1 MANLPQVFDPDIGDS
16 GEFRDLTDA
25 EIQEAAADISNQQLE
40 EGTPDPTD
48 PIIPEGAPTPTTNP
62 NLFNFDEQGNP
73 IVTTDP
79 TTGQKAFQIRGD
91 LLGGEIV
98 DQRLGDP
105 SVNPNVTTQQLDT
118 RAVAIDQGFKGTPT
132 DALTQSYIQDAA
144 GQRGLVDPFGFR
156 SARGVQTDI
165 SQDPNAMLPTGA
177 QLTAQQIDPNAPGTI
192 IDRTD
197 RGFQTRDLAAGQ
209 TLAGVTDAQQV
220 SRTDANVSS
229 AQTVADAIAQQDME
243 AEQFIDNI
251 RLVRAQQ
258 EQVED
263 RSTVKGQLGIIME
276 DFAGDSVPPWAA
288 NAIQGAENI
297 LARRGINP
305 ASGIYQEML
314 VNTALKSGLPIANA
328 DAQIYAQFQQ
338 QNLSNRQQAE
348 VTNAANLLTADIKE
362 LDIRQQ
368 TAVLNTQN
376 RVQSLFTDAAE
387 INATRKFNAT
397 SENQTDQFFSNLQQA
412 VNLNN
417 ASQRT
422 AISQY
427 NAGQANAIA
436 QFNVNTARAKD
447 EFYARNQLAIAQA
460 NAVFRRQT
468 NTANIAAQNAAN
480 QFNATAILNR
490 SNTALNNLVQLAR
503 DEADYFYQSGQ
514 NDLQRQNNLA
524 VATLQVEAAAKGK
537 EGGGSFLGAAG
548 GILGNIFGNL
558 AGTEKGAGAIV
569 DFISDFKIPF
579 LSS

>member
-1 MANLPQVFDPDIGDS
+1 MARPQIFDPDIGQD
-16 GEFRDLTDA
+16 GEFRELTDA
-25 EIQEAAADISNQQLE
+25 EIREAFEGLPTQEG
-40 EGTPDPTD
+40 EGPAPMA
-48 PIIPEGAPTPTTNP
+48 PVIPEGGPTPTTNP

-79 TTGQKAFQIRGD
+79 TTGQQAFQIRGD

-118 RAVAIDQGFKGTPT
+118 RAVAINQGFKGTPT
-132 DALTQSYIQDAA
+132 DALTQAYIQDAA
-144 GQRGLVDPFGFR
+144 GQRGLVDPFGFQ
-156 SARGVQTDI
+156 SAKGVQTDI
-165 SQDPNAMLPTGA
+165 SQNPSANLPSGA
-177 QLTAQQIDPNAPGTI
+177 RLTAQQIDPNAPGTI

-197 RGFQTRDLAAGQ
+197 PAFQTRELAAGQ
-209 TLAGVTDAQQV
+209 TLAGVTDAKQV
-220 SRTDANVSS
+220 DRTATNLTT
-229 AQTVADAIAQQDME
+229 AKTVADAIAQQDME
-243 AEQFIDNI
+243 AEQFLNDI

-258 EQVED
+258 EEVDE

-297 LARRGINP
+297 LARRGIT
-305 ASGIYQEML
+305 ASSGVYQEML
-314 VNTALKSGLPIANA
+314 LETALKSGLPIAQA
-328 DAQIYAQFQQ
+328 DASIYAQFQQ

-348 VTNAANLLTADIKE
+348 ITNAANLLTADIKE

-387 INATRKFNAT
+387 INASRKFNAT
-397 SENQTDQFFSNLQQA
+397 SQNQTDQFFSNLQQA

-447 EFYARNQLAIAQA
+447 EFYSRNQLAIAQA
-460 NAVFRRQT
+460 NAVFRRQV
-468 NTANIAAQNAAN
+468 NTANTAAINAAN
-480 QFNATAILNR
+480 QFNATNILNR

-503 DEADYFYQSGQ
+503 DEADYIYQSGQ

-524 VATLQVEAAAKGK
+524 IATLQAEAAAKGK
-537 EGGGSFLGAAG
+537 ESGGSFLGAAG
-548 GILGNIFGNL
+548 GILGKIFGNI
-558 AGTEKGAGAIV
+558 AGTEAGGKAIAK
-569 DFISDFKIPF
+569 FIGLPVT
-579 LSS
+579 

>member
-1 MANLPQVFDPDIGDS
+1 MARPQVFDPNIGRD
-16 GEFRDLTDA
+16 GEFRELTDA
-25 EIQEAAADISNQQLE
+25 EIREAFEGLPTE
-40 EGTPDPTD
+40 EGEGPTPIAPV
-48 PIIPEGAPTPTTNP
+48 IPEGGPTPTTNP

-79 TTGQKAFQIRGD
+79 TTGQQAFQIRGD

-118 RAVAIDQGFKGTPT
+118 RAVAINQGFRGTPT
-132 DALTQSYIQDAA
+132 DATTQAFIQDSA
-144 GQRGLVDPFGFR
+144 GQRGLVDPFGFQ
-156 SARGVQTDI
+156 SAKGVQTDI
-165 SQDPNAMLPTGA
+165 SKDPSANLPSGA
-177 QLTAQQIDPNAPGTI
+177 RLTAQQIDPNAPGTI

-197 RGFQTRDLAAGQ
+197 PAFQTRELAAGQ

-220 SRTDANVSS
+220 DRTATNLTT
-229 AQTVADAIAQQDME
+229 AKTVADAIAQQDME
-243 AEQFIDNI
+243 AEQFLKDI

-258 EQVED
+258 EEVDE

-297 LARRGINP
+297 LARRGIT
-305 ASGIYQEML
+305 ASSGVYQEML
-314 VNTALKSGLPIANA
+314 LETALKSGLPIAQA
-328 DAQIYAQFQQ
+328 DASIYAQFQQ

-348 VTNAANLLTADIKE
+348 ITNATNLLTADIKE

-387 INATRKFNAT
+387 INASRKFNAT
-397 SENQTDQFFSNLQQA
+397 SQNQTDQFFSNLQQA

-427 NAGQANAIA
+427 NAGQANAIT

-447 EFYARNQLAIAQA
+447 EFYSRNQLAIAQA
-460 NAVFRRQT
+460 NAVFRRQV
-468 NTANIAAQNAAN
+468 NTANTAAINAAN
-480 QFNATAILNR
+480 QFNATNILNR

-503 DEADYFYQSGQ
+503 DEADYIYQSGQ

-524 VATLQVEAAAKGK
+524 IATLQAEAAAKGK

-548 GILGNIFGNL
+548 GILGKIFGNI
-558 AGTEKGAGAIV
+558 AGTEAGGKAIAK
-569 DFISDFKIPF
+569 FIGLPVV
-579 LSS
+579 

>member
-1 MANLPQVFDPDIGDS
+1 MARPQIFDPSLGND
-16 GEFRDLTDA
+16 GEYRDLTDA
-25 EIQEAAADISNQQLE
+25 EIREAAGNLPDP
-40 EGTPDPTD
+40 EGDAPDPTA
-48 PIIPEGAPTPTTNP
+48 PVVPEGGPTPTTNP
-62 NLFNFDEQGNP
+62 NLFNFDEEGNP
-73 IVTTDP
+73 VVTTDP
-79 TTGQKAFQIRGD
+79 TTGQQSFQIRGD

-118 RAVAIDQGFKGTPT
+118 RAVAINQGFQGIPT
-132 DALTQSYIQDAA
+132 DTTAQAFIQDAA
-144 GQRGLVDPFGFR
+144 GQRGLVDPFGYQ
-156 SARGVQTDI
+156 SSKGVQTDI
-165 SQDPNAMLPTGA
+165 SQDPTANLPSGARLTPAM
-177 QLTAQQIDPNAPGTI
+177 IDPNAAGTS

-197 RGFQTRDLAAGQ
+197 PAFQTRDLAAGQ

-220 SRTDANVSS
+220 DRTATNLTT

-243 AEQFIDNI
+243 AEQFLNDI

-258 EQVED
+258 EEVDE

-288 NAIQGAENI
+288 NAIQGAESI
-297 LARRGINP
+297 LARRGIT
-305 ASGIYQEML
+305 ASSGVYQEML
-314 VNTALKSGLPIANA
+314 LETALKSGLPIAQA
-328 DAQIYAQFQQ
+328 DASIYAQFQQ

-348 VTNAANLLTADIKE
+348 ITNAANLLTADIKE

-387 INATRKFNAT
+387 INASRKFNAT
-397 SENQTDQFFSNLQQA
+397 SQNQTDQFFSNLQQA

-422 AISQY
+422 AISQF
-427 NAGQANAIA
+427 NAGQANAIS

-447 EFYARNQLAIAQA
+447 EFYSRNQLAIAQA
-460 NAVFRRQT
+460 NAVFRRQV
-468 NTANIAAQNAAN
+468 NTANTAAINAAN
-480 QFNATAILNR
+480 QFNATNILNR

-503 DEADYFYQSGQ
+503 DEADYIYQSGQ

-524 VATLQVEAAAKGK
+524 IATLQAEASVRAKK
-537 EGGGSFLGAAG
+537 EGSGGSFLGTAG
-548 GILGNIFGNL
+548 SIFGKVFANI
-558 AGTEKGAGAIV
+558 AGTETGGKAILN
-569 DFISDFKIPF
+569 KIGF
-579 LSS
+579 NI

>member
-1 MANLPQVFDPDIGDS
+1 MARPQIFDPDIGQD
-16 GEFRDLTDA
+16 GEYRDLTDA
-25 EIQEAAADISNQQLE
+25 EIREAAEGLDREE
-40 EGTPDPTD
+40 EGEGPTPIDPV
-48 PIIPEGAPTPTTNP
+48 IPEGGPTPTTNP

-79 TTGQKAFQIRGD
+79 TTGQQAFQIRGD

-118 RAVAIDQGFKGTPT
+118 RAVAINQGFQGTPT
-132 DALTQSYIQDAA
+132 DALTQAYIQDSA
-144 GQRGLVDPFGFR
+144 GQRGLVDPFGFQ
-156 SARGVQTDI
+156 SAKGVQTSI
-165 SQDPNAMLPTGA
+165 SQDPNAMLPSGA
-177 QLTAQQIDPNAPGTI
+177 RITPAMIDPDAPGTMI
-192 IDRTD
+192 SRTD
-197 RGFQTRDLAAGQ
+197 PAFQTRDLAAGQ
-209 TLAGVTDAQQV
+209 TLAGATDAQQLT
-220 SRTDANVSS
+220 RTDANVST
-229 AQTVADAIAQQDME
+229 AQTVASQVAMEDME
-243 AEQFIDNI
+243 AEQFLNDI
-251 RLVRAQQ
+251 RLVKAQQ
-258 EQVED
+258 EQVDE

-297 LARRGINP
+297 LARRGIT
-305 ASGIYQEML
+305 ASSGVYQEML
-314 VNTALKSGLPIANA
+314 LETALKSGLPIAQA

-348 VTNAANLLTADIKE
+348 ITNAANLLTADIKE

-397 SENQTDQFFSNLQQA
+397 SQNQTDQFFSNLQQA

-417 ASQRT
+417 SNQRT
-422 AISQY
+422 AISQF
-427 NAGQANAIA
+427 NANQANALS

-460 NAVFRRQT
+460 NAVYRRST
-468 NTANIAAQNAAN
+468 NTANTAAQNAAN
-480 QFNATAILNR
+480 QFNATAVLNR
-490 SNTALNNLVQLAR
+490 SNTSLNNLVQLAR
-503 DEADYFYQSGQ
+503 DEADYIFNSAQ
-514 NDLQRQNNLA
+514 NDLSRQNNLA
-524 VATLQVEAAAKGK
+524 LATLQAEAAARGK

-548 GILGNIFGNL
+548 GILGSIFASF
-558 AGTEKGAGAIV
+558 AGTNTGAS
-569 DFISDFKIPF
+569 FISKGLKSLPF
-579 LSS
+579 FS

>member
-1 MANLPQVFDPDIGDS
+1 MARPQIFDPDIGKD
-16 GEFRDLTDA
+16 GEFRELTDA
-25 EIQEAAADISNQQLE
+25 EIREAFEGLPTQEG
-40 EGTPDPTD
+40 EGPTPIAPV
-48 PIIPEGAPTPTTNP
+48 IPEGGPTPTTNP

-79 TTGQKAFQIRGD
+79 TTGQQAFQIRGD

-118 RAVAIDQGFKGTPT
+118 RAVALGQGYQGIPT
-132 DALTQSYIQDAA
+132 DARTQAFIQDDA
-144 GQRGLVDPFGFR
+144 GRRGLVDPFGFQ
-156 SARGVQTDI
+156 SAKGVQTDI
-165 SQDPNAMLPTGA
+165 SQDPSANLPSGA
-177 QLTAQQIDPNAPGTI
+177 RLTAQQIDPNAQGTI

-197 RGFQTRDLAAGQ
+197 PAFQTRELAAGQ

-220 SRTDANVSS
+220 DRTATNLTT
-229 AQTVADAIAQQDME
+229 AKTVADAIAQQDME
-243 AEQFIDNI
+243 AEQFLKDI

-258 EQVED
+258 EEVDE

-297 LARRGINP
+297 LARRGIT
-305 ASGIYQEML
+305 ASSGVYQEML
-314 VNTALKSGLPIANA
+314 LETALKSGLPIAQA
-328 DAQIYAQFQQ
+328 DASIYAQFQQ

-348 VTNAANLLTADIKE
+348 ITNAANLLTADIKE

-387 INATRKFNAT
+387 INASRKFNAT
-397 SENQTDQFFSNLQQA
+397 SQNQTDQFFSNLQQA

-447 EFYARNQLAIAQA
+447 EFYSRNQLAVAQA
-460 NAVFRRQT
+460 NAVFRRQV
-468 NTANIAAQNAAN
+468 NTANTAAINAAN
-480 QFNATAILNR
+480 QFNATNILNR

-503 DEADYFYQSGQ
+503 DEADYIYQSGQ

-524 VATLQVEAAAKGK
+524 IATLQAEAAAKGK
-537 EGGGSFLGAAG
+537 EDGGSFLGAAG
-548 GILGNIFGNL
+548 GILGKIFGNV
-558 AGTEKGAGAIV
+558 AGTEAGGKAIAK
-569 DFISDFKIPF
+569 FIGLPVT
-579 LSS
+579 

>member
-1 MANLPQVFDPDIGDS
+1 
-16 GEFRDLTDA
+16 
-25 EIQEAAADISNQQLE
+25 
-40 EGTPDPTD
+40 
-48 PIIPEGAPTPTTNP
+48 
-62 NLFNFDEQGNP
+62 
-73 IVTTDP
+73 
-79 TTGQKAFQIRGD
+79 
-91 LLGGEIV
+91 
-98 DQRLGDP
+98 
-105 SVNPNVTTQQLDT
+105 
-118 RAVAIDQGFKGTPT
+118 
-132 DALTQSYIQDAA
+132 LTQAYIQDSA
-144 GQRGLVDPFGFR
+144 GQRGLVDPFGFQ
-156 SARGVQTDI
+156 SAKGVQTDI
-165 SQDPNAMLPTGA
+165 SKDPSANLPSGA
-177 QLTAQQIDPNAPGTI
+177 RLTAQQIDPNAPGTI

-197 RGFQTRDLAAGQ
+197 PAFQTRELAAGQ

-220 SRTDANVSS
+220 DRTATNLTT
-229 AQTVADAIAQQDME
+229 AKTVADAIAQQDME
-243 AEQFIDNI
+243 AEQFLKDI

-258 EQVED
+258 EEVDE

-297 LARRGINP
+297 LARRGIT
-305 ASGIYQEML
+305 ASSGVYQEL
-314 VNTALKSGLPIANA
+314 LLDTALKAGLPIAQA
-328 DAQIYAQFQQ
+328 DASIYAQFQQ

-348 VTNAANLLTADIKE
+348 ITNAANLLTADIKE

-387 INATRKFNAT
+387 INASRKFNAT
-397 SENQTDQFFSNLQQA
+397 SQNQTDQFFSNLQQA

-447 EFYARNQLAIAQA
+447 EFYSRNQLAIAQA
-460 NAVFRRQT
+460 NAVFRRQV
-468 NTANIAAQNAAN
+468 NTANTAAINAAN
-480 QFNATAILNR
+480 QFNATNILNR

-503 DEADYFYQSGQ
+503 DEADYIYQSGQ

-524 VATLQVEAAAKGK
+524 IATLQAEAAAKGK

-548 GILGNIFGNL
+548 GILGKIFGNI
-558 AGTEKGAGAIV
+558 AGTEAGGKAIAK
-569 DFISDFKIPF
+569 FIGLPVT
-579 LSS
+579 